1 MFWFNLPALSVHI
14 SAVPLEGLW
23 MWHTTWMLNHQRIHV
38 ASFFPTSSLHPI
50 LRHHRACSVPATSS
64 SSTFTTGCPPGFFYR
79 LMMVTHQSSSPPHS
93 LTLSAQHPADTPW
106 AWTCKICTSE
116 SIHACTMHTCIWSLF
131 TSNPKSQSFQ
141 IIKAGLSRPHAG
153 PKRAKKHNCVVSIT
167 EPIGSRKQKDE
178 QFDDQASS
186 KLRSA
191 RPCVLSSAHV
201 CSVKQTAHGCS
212 FSVFIAVSSMRR

>member
-14 SAVPLEGLW
+14 SAVPLEGLWLW

-153 PKRAKKHNCVVSIT
+153 PKRAKNTIVLFLSQSPSEAGNKRTSNLMIRPHLSFGQRARVCWARLMSALLN
-167 EPIGSRKQKDE
+167 KQHT
-178 QFDDQASS
+178 AA
-186 KLRSA
+186 RSQ
-191 RPCVLSSAHV
+191 CL
-201 CSVKQTAHGCS
+201 
-212 FSVFIAVSSMRR
+212 